1 MMHRR
6 KKSGEQ
12 SDSAFYLY
20 IDEEGSIFIN
30 EGKDKKKIPEA
41 ELPGYIQNHL
51 ESSFNS
57 ASQPSKQT
65 NLSPDAAAQKLAQE
79 RPKEERGILYV
90 VSQQGDQYSLN
101 VYEINNNKATPCQD
115 RSQASVGSLKEMAN
129 LIADDIKTNVIKKVA
144 DASHGAGKHPR
155 PFQEHHI
162 ESATTASDAAMSSD
176 TGPHL

>member
-20 IDEEGSIFIN
+20 IDEEGSILTN

-41 ELPGYIQNHL
+41 DLPGYIQNHL
-51 ESSFNS
+51 ESS

-65 NLSPDAAAQKLAQE
+65 NLSPDAVAQKLAQE

-101 VYEINNNKATPCQD
+101 VYEINNNEATLCQD

-129 LIADDIKTNVIKKVA
+129 LITNDIKTNVIKKVA
-144 DASHGAGKHPR
+144 DASHGAGKHPG
-155 PFQEHHI
+155 PFQEHH
-162 ESATTASDAAMSSD
+162 SGSPTTTSDPAMSSD
-176 TGPHL
+176 TGLHL

>member
-20 IDEEGSIFIN
+20 IDEKGSIFTN

-41 ELPGYIQNHL
+41 ELPDYIQNHL

-57 ASQPSKQT
+57 ASHNPLSKP
-65 NLSPDAAAQKLAQE
+65 PDATAQKLAQE
-79 RPKEERGILYV
+79 RPKEERGMPYV

-115 RSQASVGSLKEMAN
+115 RSQASVGSLKEIAN

-144 DASHGAGKHPR
+144 DASHGAGKHSTM
-155 PFQEHHI
+155 PFQEHHSG
-162 ESATTASDAAMSSD
+162 SATTASDAASAD
-176 TGPHL
+176 VVTHP